1 MQRPPS
7 IPIGAVTAILLA
19 AAVSALLALLALP
32 ARAVAATPAPPATP
46 ATPATP
52 ASTASAPSRA
62 ASPPPPGFRLGGD
75 PARGR
80 QLYANNC
87 AACHGPAGDGR
98 GEMAV
103 ALVPKP
109 TDLTNAARMAKRSDW
124 DLYRIIRDGGQ
135 VAGLSPSMAG
145 YKPLLSDADLRSVA
159 AFVRGLTERPAP
171 RR

>member
-1 MQRPPS
+1 VQRPPS

-19 AAVSALLALLALP
+19 AAVSALLALP
-32 ARAVAATPAPPATP
+32 APAVAATP

-52 ASTASAPSRA
+52 ATTASAPSRA

-80 QLYANNC
+80 RLYANNC

-159 AFVRGLTERPAP
+159 AFVRGLTKRPAP

>member
-1 MQRPPS
+1 V
-7 IPIGAVTAILLA
+7 IA
-19 AAVSALLALLALP
+19 AA
-32 ARAVAATPAPPATP
+32 ATA
-46 ATPATP
+46 
-52 ASTASAPSRA
+52 ASAA
-62 ASPPPPGFRLGGD
+62 AAAPPPGFKLGGD

-80 QLYANNC
+80 QVYATNC
-87 AACHGPAGDGR
+87 AACHGAAGDGR

-145 YKPLLSDADLRSVA
+145 FQPLLSDADLRSVT
-159 AFVRGLTERPAP
+159 AFVRSLAKRPAP